1 MLAFQISQY
10 NAKDISVQSV
20 DIPRPILRPHEILI
34 EVKAAGVNPLD
45 NLITRGEVKLVTPY
59 TLPLTMGN

>member
-20 DIPRPILRPHEILI
+20 DIPRPTLRPHEILI

-45 NLITRGEVKLVTPY
+45 NLIT
-59 TLPLTMGN
+59 